1 MGGAATCLLSL
12 NPSRRIEEVDLVVH
26 VDHRMITAGRL
37 TTQLLTSL
45 PSDFDVVNQ
54 FGHTIPAYRLGRPG
68 QAAQLVEL
76 EVFDYESWP
85 QRPQYNVRAAT
96 RKTLNINGQ
105 GRQGSA
111 KEATDIRDIMSMIP
125 LAAPGKPEL
134 DFNQNQGFQNALA
147 NLLQKRPALAQTLKA
162 KIKCGTIFQN

>member
-1 MGGAATCLLSL
+1 LAPLSHEDLRSVVSALAQKLDSLNIDYAIMGGAATCLLSL
-12 NPSRRIEEVDLVVH
+12 NPSRRIEDVDLVVH
-26 VDHRMITAGRL
+26 VDHRMTTAGRL

-105 GRQGSA
+105 G
-111 KEATDIRDIMSMIP
+111 
-125 LAAPGKPEL
+125 
-134 DFNQNQGFQNALA
+134 
-147 NLLQKRPALAQTLKA
+147 A
-162 KIKCGTIFQN
+162 KIFGPEWIL